1 MYSDICMPSN
11 KKLHAIQ
18 DRKDIINPPIS
29 NGDQTLHDYRRNRTR
44 GDNYATESNQFI
56 DLDKLIIGEHVIM
69 QVGPGLSYAPGQ
81 EIVCGYN
88 DLNYFHAIVT
98 SYNRDAN
105 HLSVNIS
112 YICGTIAQSK
122 WYVNLRGAPGRCG
135 PKGEKGEK
143 GSEYFTTLYEY
154 INLHNLHTGNIEEY
168 TLETSLAYTI
178 GQVLLFACDNEHFFT
193 GRVNKYDRH
202 TGNINIT
209 IQMIKGTVSGVT
221 WSINITGMPCATD
234 LIGTNYSD
242 YLFWDN
248 DEWRVGQNEVHI
260 GSNAGQMNQGKN
272 AIALGKGAGQ
282 TNQPANSIVINASG
296 VELSP
301 NGTSGL
307 YVNPIRG
314 FAHGLGEG
322 VLHYNSATCEITYS
336 TN

>member
-1 MYSDICMPSN
+1 MPSN

-29 NGDQTLHDYRRNRTR
+29 NGDESMQHPTLLGYRRNRIG
-44 GDNYATESNQFI
+44 GDIYAIDVDHFI

-98 SYNRDAN
+98 SYNRNASP
-105 HLSVNIS
+105 LSVNIS
-112 YICGTIAQSK
+112 YICGTIAQSN
-122 WYVNLRGAPGRCG
+122 WYVNLKGAPGRCG
-135 PKGEKGEK
+135 PKCEK
-143 GSEYFTTLYEY
+143 GSEYFTTLHEY
-154 INLHNLHTGNIEEY
+154 INLHNLHKGDIEEY
-168 TLETSLAYTI
+168 TLETNLAYTI
-178 GQVLLFACDNEHFFT
+178 GQILLFACDNEHFFT

-209 IQMIKGTVSGVT
+209 LQTIKGTVSGVT
-221 WSINITGMPCATD
+221 WYINITGMPCATD
-234 LIGTNYSD
+234 LTGTNYSD

-301 NGTSGL
+301 NGASGL

-314 FAHGLGEG
+314 FAHGLGQG